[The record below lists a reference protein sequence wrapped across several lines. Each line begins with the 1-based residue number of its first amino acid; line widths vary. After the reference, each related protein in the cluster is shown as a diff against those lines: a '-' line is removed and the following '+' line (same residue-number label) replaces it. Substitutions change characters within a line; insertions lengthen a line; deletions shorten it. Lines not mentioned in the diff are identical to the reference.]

1 MATILVVDDDVAV
14 LLVLSELLR
23 RQGNTVSPV
32 QEALRA
38 SEMCRTYPDPIDLL
52 LTDIV
57 MPGINGVALAKQLQ
71 AMRPN
76 MNVLYTSG
84 YGDTA
89 PEDRGVTANLP
100 VLAKP
105 CDAEELSEH
114 VQRAL
119 VRAMKPSSDL
129 GSTLT

>member
-1 MATILVVDDDVAV
+1 MMATILVVDDEVAV
-14 LLVLSELLR
+14 LFVLSELLR
-23 RQGNTVSPV
+23 RLGHTVIPV

-76 MNVLYTSG
+76 MKVLYTSG

-89 PEDRGVTANLP
+89 LEHWGATANLP

-105 CDAEELSEH
+105 CDAGELSKH

-119 VRAMKPSSDL
+119 VPGHQGTD
-129 GSTLT
+129 